1 MTTLFFLTEI
11 IYTHSFFKFIK
22 NFHLVKKTYI
32 FAGLGILT
40 ITVITGLIL
49 VSDINTNSLDVVDP
63 LKSSNDLIKY
73 IPELD
78 MYVDIGKTVVV
89 FPTFT
94 AIAYGDGNFYD
105 YYNGDCDE
113 KCLTAYFQEGLE
125 IPLHY
130 INSKNAFTILVH
142 NIGFSHIT
150 DIQLDTSPDILLKY
164 DKVILLHNEYVTR
177 NEFNAIINHPNVIY
191 LYPNALY
198 AEIKVDYDVGTIS
211 LIRGHNYP
219 DPEITNGFDWKYD
232 NTHPFEYDDECTNWE
247 FYEINNGKML
257 NCYPEKIIS
266 KDKELL
272 KTIIEL

>member
-1 MTTLFFLTEI
+1 M
-11 IYTHSFFKFIK
+11 
-22 NFHLVKKTYI
+22 KKTYI
-32 FAGLGILT
+32 FAGLGIIT
-40 ITVITGLIL
+40 TTVIIGLIL
-49 VSDINTNSLDVVDP
+49 VFDINLNSFDVVDP

-78 MYVDIGKTVVV
+78 MYVDTGKTVVV

-105 YYNGDCDE
+105 YYDGVCDE
-113 KCLTAYFQEGLE
+113 KCLTAYFHEGLDL
-125 IPLHY
+125 PLHY
-130 INSKNAFTILVH
+130 INSKNAFVILVH
-142 NIGFSHIT
+142 HIGFPYIT
-150 DIQLDTSPDILLKY
+150 DIQLDTSPDILLRY

-177 NEFNAIINHPNVIY
+177 NEFNAITNHTNVIY

-198 AEIKVDYDVGTIS
+198 AEIKVDYDVGAIS

-232 NTHPFEYDDECTNWE
+232 NTHPFEYDDECTNWK
-247 FYEINNGKML
+247 FYKINNGKML

-266 KDKELL
+266 IDKELL